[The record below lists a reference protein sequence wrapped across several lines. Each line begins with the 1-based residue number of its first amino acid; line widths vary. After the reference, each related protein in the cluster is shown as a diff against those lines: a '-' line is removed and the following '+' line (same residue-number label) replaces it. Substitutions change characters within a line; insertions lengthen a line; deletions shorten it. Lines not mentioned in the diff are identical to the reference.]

1 MEKPLERGEVINV
14 NIKRLIAEVIEKNP
28 HIAAI
33 IVDQD
38 GIVRFINDTYL
49 KALKMSSD
57 QVIGQDIRKIT
68 PYSHTTKA
76 IETGQPQLAYNWSVH
91 GRQGVACSVPLF
103 ENDKVIGAFAYSI
116 FLVIW
121 DKKLREQV
129 LMGIIGN
136 KDFPEEGFYTRYSF
150 DSIIGKDPGFVN
162 LKCVAQNIAYHD
174 NVTVLITGE
183 SGTGKDLFAQAI
195 HQSSNRRAFPFVRIN
210 CAGIPHNLMESELF
224 GYEEGAYTGAR
235 RGGKAGKLELAHNG
249 TVFFDEIGELP
260 LSMQSKLLTFI
271 QEREVERLGSNRPL
285 RINVRIIAAT
295 NRNLE
300 KMMHEDKFREDLYYR
315 LNVIRIE
322 VPPLRLRKGDVALLA
337 QHFINKTN
345 QKLGLAIENISD
357 QAMEMLIK
365 HTWPGNVRELEN
377 VIERG
382 MILAD
387 VEGISVLM
395 PRHLS
400 FLPPHPQLLSD
411 EDLEEEPGEIRDLK
425 TMVNEFE
432 KKVLQQVLRDTQGDK
447 VLAAKYLNINLS
459 SLYRKAKKYEID
471 L

>member
-1 MEKPLERGEVINV
+1 MNIERVITD
-14 NIKRLIAEVIEKNP
+14 IIEKNP

-33 IVDQD
+33 IVDRN
-38 GIVRFINDTYL
+38 GIIRFINDTYL
-49 KALKMSSD
+49 EALKLPFD

-68 PYSHTTKA
+68 PYSRTTKA
-76 IETGQPQLAYNWSVH
+76 IETGRPQFAYNWSIH
-91 GRQGVACSVPLF
+91 GRQGVACSVPLLDNG
-103 ENDKVIGAFAYSI
+103 EIIGAFAYSI
-116 FLVIW
+116 FLDIW
-121 DKKLREQV
+121 DKKLRDQV
-129 LMGIIGN
+129 LNGIIS
-136 KDFPEEGFYTRYSF
+136 KKEIPEDAFQTRYSF
-150 DSIIGKDPGFVN
+150 DSMIGKDPGFVN

-183 SGTGKDLFAQAI
+183 SGTGKELFAQAI
-195 HQSSNRRAFPFVRIN
+195 HEGSNRRSFPFVRVN
-210 CAGIPHNLMESELF
+210 CASIPHNLMEAELF

-235 RGGKAGKLELAHNG
+235 RGGKAGKLELSHNG
-249 TVFFDEIGELP
+249 TIFLDEIGELP
-260 LSMQSKLLTFI
+260 LSMQSKLLIFL
-271 QEREVERLGSNRPL
+271 QEREVERLGSNRPV

-322 VPPLRLRKGDVALLA
+322 VPPLRLRKNDIPLLS
-337 QHFINKTN
+337 QHFMDSIN
-345 QKLGLAIENISD
+345 QKLCLTIDQLSD
-357 QAMEMLIK
+357 QAMEMLLK
-365 HTWPGNVRELEN
+365 HSWPGNVRELEN

-387 VEGISVLM
+387 LEDVSVLM

-400 FLPPHPQLLSD
+400 FTPLHPQQMPN
-411 EDLEEEPGEIRDLK
+411 EEAEEEPGGIKDLK

-432 KKVLQQVLRDTQGDK
+432 KKVIMQVLRDTNGDK
-447 VLAAKYLNINLS
+447 ILAAKYLNINLS
-459 SLYRKAKKYEID
+459 SLYRKTKKYEID